1 MSEIEKVKEKI
12 QLLDDSEAK
21 SLLLIIYARLDSAI
35 NGNGRDSFN
44 QKTLIDIFEMY
55 SELPHK

>member
-44 QKTLIDIFEMY
+44 QKTLNDIFEMY